1 MAKKK
6 RGKGSSSN
14 RMTSAERTR
23 AKMRAQEQAQAERR
37 EVAAKAEGK
46 ASAEVSRAT
55 PANDTSAQV
64 EDIDAQIAALQRR
77 KAQLEGS
84 SKGEAP
90 AEDLT
95 KVVPE
100 DKGHAKPPKASKSD
114 ETTSERRR
122 PQAYPGED
130 KLRRAQGRLEQQAAK
145 WDANPTVNRVVC
157 ALIDFFVGGVCI
169 VGPAY
174 LPYYYLSGS
183 NSVMDL
189 AGYVEL
195 GYPASLPIALGCVGL
210 VLGIVYYVVV
220 PWKVWPGQT
229 LGKHLGHIRIVRRD
243 RRDLD
248 LGTLLLRQVVGV
260 LFLELGL
267 TCNLLLVPQLIALVT
282 GSSDAGT
289 SFQAVGIAITV
300 VSVILFFISKNRL
313 PLHDRFAG
321 TRVVQI

>member
-6 RGKGSSSN
+6 KGKGSSSN

-46 ASAEVSRAT
+46 VPAEVSQAT
-55 PANDTSAQV
+55 PAPDTSAQV

-90 AEDLT
+90 ADDLT
-95 KVVPE
+95 KAVPE
-100 DKGHAKPPKASKSD
+100 DKGQAKSPKASKAS
-114 ETTSERRR
+114 SEQRH

-183 NSVMDL
+183 NSIMDL

-220 PWKVWPGQT
+220 PWKVWPEQT

-267 TCNLLLVPQLIALVT
+267 TCNILLVPQLITLVT
-282 GSSDAGT
+282 GNSDAGT

-300 VSVILFFISKNRL
+300 VSVILFFASKKRL